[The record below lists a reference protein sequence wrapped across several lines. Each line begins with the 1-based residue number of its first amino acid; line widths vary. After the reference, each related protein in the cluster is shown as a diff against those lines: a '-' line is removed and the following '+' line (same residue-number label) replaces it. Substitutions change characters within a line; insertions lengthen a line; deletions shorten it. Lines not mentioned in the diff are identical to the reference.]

1 MKKKPIRFRL
11 LACIILA
18 GMISLAQSG
27 RVYGQVF
34 VGPTKADN
42 PWYNAVGPNP
52 SSYIAG
58 INTAMINYIPSG
70 GGPNGSIAVSAYYGN
85 GCDGGVASLDLQSGI
100 RQQYDYTI
108 PGRRMDKSPDI
119 IIGNDQLVSNAVYR
133 VAVAYVTLAGS
144 NPRIDYFRILDAGG
158 GTPTIVPAGSTT
170 FGPSFHSNT
179 IHIDIIA
186 EFGNTNTTG
195 LPWCDSF
202 AITCDNG
209 TDVLV
214 YEASLNNP
222 PASIT
227 PGMMHVVAS
236 GVADPQPDVAGI
248 QRNVACS
255 TCTPVTNNMALV
267 AFRDNTT
274 GALNYVE
281 YDFTTNTVGGTA
293 SLSPGP
299 LPVNYPRIDAP
310 DDYNINK
317 PALTHSYYKVVAE
330 YNVNTS
336 YTWDNITAGT
346 GVSDVAY
353 LTPDTY
359 SPTVAWGGNAQTQ
372 YQVSHYTNEYST
384 TLLPEVYMEP
394 IDWTT
399 PGFIPAYSPLF
410 IQELLP
416 GE

>member
-1 MKKKPIRFRL
+1 MKKKQIRFRL

-119 IIGNDQLVSNAVYR
+119 IIGNNAVVPNAVHM
-133 VAVAYVTLAGS
+133 VAVAYITLANS
-144 NPRIDYFRILDAGG
+144 NPRIDYFRVIDAGG
-158 GTPTIVPAGSTT
+158 GTPLIVPAGSTT
-170 FGPSFHSNT
+170 FGPSFVSNT